1 MTSHLED
8 SNVAISDSD
17 IVLHHQQRI
26 HHGKPSKFEQA
37 TTDAETQSAG
47 IMPENWLSIGVLAN
61 QAPPVSGQPLPRAST
76 VGGATAFDFGDIIF
90 IYGTEG
96 DDVISWQGGLIV
108 IQGLGG
114 NDQIYG
120 PSHGG
125 RLHLLV
131 SQQDRLAREIDSTP
145 MS

>member
-1 MTSHLED
+1 MKTLIHPVRSNLQAIATEPLLE
-8 SNVAISDSD
+8 NE
-17 IVLHHQQRI
+17 
-26 HHGKPSKFEQA
+26 PSAA
-37 TTDAETQSAG
+37 TAHAAPDA
-47 IMPENWLSIGVLAN
+47 
-61 QAPPVSGQPLPRAST
+61 PLPLAST
-76 VGGATAFDFGDIIF
+76 VGGATTFDLSDIRF